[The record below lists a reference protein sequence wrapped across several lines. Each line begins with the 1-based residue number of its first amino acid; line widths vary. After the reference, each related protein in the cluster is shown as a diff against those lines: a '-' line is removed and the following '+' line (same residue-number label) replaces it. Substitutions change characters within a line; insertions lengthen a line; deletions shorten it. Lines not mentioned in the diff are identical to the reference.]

1 MPMTEN
7 NVLPTLPPTASA
19 LQLLN
24 AQEAARYLRISLSTL
39 NRLESRGELKPL
51 RTPGGHRRY
60 TITMLNA
67 LLIPP
72 DDQGSNH

>member
-1 MPMTEN
+1 MTAN
-7 NVLPTLPPTASA
+7 SISSTDPSASPA

-60 TITMLNA
+60 TIAMLNA

-72 DDQGSNH
+72 DGQDPSP

>member
-1 MPMTEN
+1 MTANNMPSSSTS
-7 NVLPTLPPTASA
+7 VSSA

-39 NRLESRGELKPL
+39 NRLEGRGELKPL

-60 TITMLNA
+60 TIAMLNA

-72 DDQGSNH
+72 DDQGPLP